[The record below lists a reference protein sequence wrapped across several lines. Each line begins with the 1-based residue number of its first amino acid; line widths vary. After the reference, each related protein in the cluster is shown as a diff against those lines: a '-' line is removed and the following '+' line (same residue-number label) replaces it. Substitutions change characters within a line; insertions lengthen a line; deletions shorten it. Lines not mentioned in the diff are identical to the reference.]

1 MSVGIV
7 RRRVAAILA
16 AAALWAGEAPAQ
28 TKTGTTIL
36 QFVAIEPSARLAA
49 MGNAGVAIH
58 DDIQSIYYNPG
69 ALGWMS
75 EGAVQFTHGLWFADI
90 QYDYAAVA
98 LPMGSLGNVSLAV
111 TTLNSGDMDV
121 RTVER
126 PLGTGERFSVR
137 DVAVNVGY
145 GRQVTDRFAAGLQV
159 NWANETIWNSSVN
172 LFTASIGTTYRLA
185 DNGLTLGASML
196 NIGTNAAFDGR
207 DLAIQY
213 DQNPDVN
220 GDNSTLP
227 ATQFTEEFPVPITFR
242 VGLAYPR
249 RLSSRSRL
257 LITADALHPSDNT
270 ESLNLGW
277 EWTWREAFSVRGGYQ
292 NLYQQDSDFG
302 LTAGVG
308 VQSALGGRHFQVD
321 YGWAYHAFLQE
332 VHRFTF
338 TLAL

>member
-1 MSVGIV
+1 MSVGTV
-7 RRRVAAILA
+7 KRSTTAILA
-16 AAALWAGEAPAQ
+16 AAALWGEMAQAQ

-36 QFVAIEPSARLAA
+36 QFMAIEPSARLAA

-75 EGAVQFTHGLWFADI
+75 EGAVQLTHGLWFADI

-98 LPMGSLGNVSLAV
+98 LPLGELGNVSLAV

-121 RTVER
+121 RTVDR

-137 DVAVNVGY
+137 DVGINLGY
-145 GRQVTDRFAAGLQV
+145 GRQVTDRFAAGIQV

-172 LFTASIGTTYRLA
+172 LFTGSIGTTYRLA
-185 DNGLTLGASML
+185 DNGLTLGASLL
-196 NIGTNAAFDGR
+196 NVGTRGRFDGR

-213 DQNPDVN
+213 DQDPDRN

-227 ATQFTEEFPVPITFR
+227 ATQFTDEFPVPITFR
-242 VGLAYPR
+242 VGLAYPHQT
-249 RLSSRSRL
+249 SARSRL

-270 ESLNLGW
+270 ESMDLGW

-292 NLYQQDSDFG
+292 NLYQRDSDFG
-302 LTAGVG
+302 LTTGVG
-308 VQSALGGRHFQVD
+308 VRGGIGGRHFQVD

-332 VHRFTF
+332 VHRFTV